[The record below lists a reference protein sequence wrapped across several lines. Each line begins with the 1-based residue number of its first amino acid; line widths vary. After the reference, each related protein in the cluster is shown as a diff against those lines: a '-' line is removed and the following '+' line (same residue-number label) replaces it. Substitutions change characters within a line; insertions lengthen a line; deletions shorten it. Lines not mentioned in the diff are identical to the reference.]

1 MRRFFYAKARDV
13 KLRSAP
19 FIMRFLMIFYKLY
32 TRKKN
37 ICFLEKLLYFCYNC
51 KESGEL
57 WWKVP

>member
-1 MRRFFYAKARDV
+1 M
-13 KLRSAP
+13 
-19 FIMRFLMIFYKLY
+19 Y